1 MTEPTIARDEAL
13 DYQIKKL
20 KIDIDSLKPHS
31 QGYARV
37 AKSLSSA
44 AVPDH
49 VVENALKSGRNVFD
63 RLEQAIRADLDRAK
77 TDNRSLNDECRMDTQ
92 IDLVERKLEGALLEH
107 RLNEAKL
114 RRAQAQDQKRQYHV
128 EEEPINSLGIEQQP
142 LYSLQVSRIIGVFS
156 AIPLTYLAA
165 NTAVRSIICS
175 KHCSWT
181 VQSPC

>member
-1 MTEPTIARDEAL
+1 MTEPTLARDEAL

-20 KIDIDSLKPHS
+20 KIDIDSLESHS

-77 TDNRSLNDECRMDTQ
+77 TGNQSLNNECRMDTQ
-92 IDLVERKLEGALLEH
+92 IDLVERKLKGALLKH

-114 RRAQAQDQKRQYHV
+114 RRAQVQVQKRQDPI
-128 EEEPINSLGIEQQP
+128 EEEPIPSLGMDQHP
-142 LYSLQVSRIIGVFS
+142 LFSLQVSRIIVAFQR
-156 AIPLTYLAA
+156 Y
-165 NTAVRSIICS
+165 
-175 KHCSWT
+175 H
-181 VQSPC
+181 